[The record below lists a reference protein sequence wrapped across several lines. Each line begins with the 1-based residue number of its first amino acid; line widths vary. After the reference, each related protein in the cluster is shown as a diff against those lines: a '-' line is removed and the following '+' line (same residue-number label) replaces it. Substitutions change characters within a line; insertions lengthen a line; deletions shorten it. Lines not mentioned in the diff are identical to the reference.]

1 MDANTLYNEL
11 LEEIAEDEA
20 SLAEKK
26 EFIRLLKARL
36 DRENR
41 RPRNDQSQFPSSV
54 VAASVIAQREGEN
67 SNASFAQAVAR
78 EVKSFGD
85 REFAVGDV
93 FARMQ
98 ITGVALGE
106 KPKGRITTVLTRLK
120 DTGILVRT
128 FEGGGNVPHK
138 YRLTAAA

>member
-41 RPRNDQSQFPSSV
+41 RPRNDQSQFASV
-54 VAASVIAQREGEN
+54 DAASVIAQREGEN